1 MPLTAPLPRISVS
14 VKAAVIR
21 EGAVLLLS
29 YDDHSGFHYNLP
41 GGKARTGERLREA
54 VSRKVAEETGL
65 DVVARRLLGVVE
77 YVPSSWNGEFG
88 DVQKV
93 QFNFLAE
100 SLDRAEPRMSDP
112 PDPIQ
117 VGFEWLPVDRLPE
130 VYLLPRINQP
140 LLSALRGELDD
151 PFMDTW

>member
-1 MPLTAPLPRISVS
+1 MPELPRISVS

-21 EGAVLLLS
+21 DGAILLLS
-29 YDDHSGFHYNLP
+29 YDDESGFHYNLP
-41 GGKARTGERLREA
+41 GGKARVGEDLRHA
-54 VSRKVAEETGL
+54 VTRKVALETGL
-65 DVVARRLLGVVE
+65 QVVARRLLCVVE
-77 YVPSSWNGEFG
+77 YVPESWQGEFG

-100 SLDRAEPRMSDP
+100 QVDDAEPRMEDP

-117 VGFEWLPVDRLPE
+117 VGFEWIPLERLGD

-140 LLSALRGELDD
+140 LLTALNGDLPD
-151 PFMDTW
+151 PFLDKW